1 LCILARCVTGHRKKI
16 LEREHE
22 CPQAVQS
29 LKLKDQVAIVTGA
42 SRGIGNAIA
51 RKFANEGAKVVANY
65 NYSEKNA
72 LALADGIRSEGGD
85 AIMVRADVSKAVEVK
100 ELVRKTVEKYGR
112 VDILVNNAG
121 VLFQNA
127 FLEADEMVWD
137 KTIDINLKGAY
148 LCSKE
153 VAPIMLQQRKGKII
167 NISSNSGIY
176 HQSALKFVEY
186 VASKAGMN
194 GLTRAL
200 ALRLGP
206 YIRVNAVCP
215 GWIKTEMTGT
225 LDPELETMVLDETPL
240 KRFGTVDDVA
250 DAALYLASD
259 DSDFVTGELLMV
271 TGGRGMH

>member
-1 LCILARCVTGHRKKI
+1 
-16 LEREHE
+16 
-22 CPQAVQS
+22 

-42 SRGIGNAIA
+42 SRGIGSAIA
-51 RKFANEGAKVVANY
+51 RLFASEGARVVV
-65 NYSEKNA
+65 NYSSSEQNASA
-72 LALADGIRSEGGD
+72 LAEEIRSEGGD
-85 AIMVRADVSKAVEVK
+85 AIIVRADVSKAADVK
-100 ELVRKTVEKYGR
+100 GLVRKTVEKYRR

-121 VLFQNA
+121 VLFQNT
-127 FLEADEMVWD
+127 FLDADEMVWD

-153 VAPIMLQQRKGKII
+153 VAPIMLKQRKGKII

-186 VASKAGMN
+186 VVSKAGMN

-200 ALRLGP
+200 ALRMGP
-206 YIRVNAVCP
+206 YITVNAVCP
-215 GWIKTEMTGT
+215 GWIMTEMTGT
-225 LDPELETMVLDETPL
+225 LDPELEKMVLDETPM

-250 DAALYLASD
+250 NAALYLASD
-259 DSDFVTGELLMV
+259 DSNFVTGELLMV

>member
-1 LCILARCVTGHRKKI
+1 MK
-16 LEREHE
+16 LEDR
-22 CPQAVQS
+22 
-29 LKLKDQVAIVTGA
+29 VAIVTGA

-51 RKFANEGAKVVANY
+51 KKFAKEGARVVVNY
-65 NYSEKNA
+65 NSSEENA
-72 LALADGIRSEGGD
+72 VRLTEEIRREGGD
-85 AIMVRADVSKAVEVK
+85 AIAVRADVSKTADVK
-100 ELVRKTVEKYGR
+100 QLVRKTLEKYGR

-121 VLFQNA
+121 VLFQDT
-127 FLEADEMVWD
+127 FLDADESVWD
-137 KTIDINLKGAY
+137 RTIDTNLKGAY

-153 VAPIMLQQRKGKII
+153 VAPIMIKQGKGKIV

-200 ALRLGP
+200 AMRLGP
-206 YIRVNAVCP
+206 YITVNAICP
-215 GWIKTEMTGT
+215 GWIKTEMTGSM
-225 LDPELETMVLDETPL
+225 DPQLEKMVLDETPM

-259 DSDFVTGELLMV
+259 GSDFVTGELLMV

>member
-1 LCILARCVTGHRKKI
+1 
-16 LEREHE
+16 
-22 CPQAVQS
+22 
-29 LKLKDQVAIVTGA
+29 LKLKDRVGIVTGA

-51 RKFANEGAKVVANY
+51 RKFADEGAKMVI
-65 NYSEKNA
+65 NYSSSEESA
-72 LALADGIRSEGGD
+72 STLAEGIRSRGGD
-85 AIMVRADVSKAVEVK
+85 AITVRADVSKAADVK
-100 ELVRKTVEKYGR
+100 ELVQRTVEEYGR

-121 VLFQNA
+121 VLFQDT
-127 FLEADEMVWD
+127 FLDADETVWD

-153 VAPIMLQQRKGKII
+153 VAPIMLKQREGKII

-206 YIRVNAVCP
+206 DIRVNAICP

-225 LDPELETMVLDETPL
+225 LDPALEKMVLDETPM

-250 DAALYLASD
+250 NAALYLASD
-259 DSDFVTGELLMV
+259 DSGFVTGELLMV